1 VKESFKLARQAK
13 EPCNWVPTAPTI
25 ATVGTIGIVGTV
37 GSEAE
42 EAEETEEAEQID
54 SFLEARLDKAM
65 AEPDR
70 EREEIFRNLKEF
82 RRQKRRGQR
91 LERQEQAREEMRVAM
106 DQILQADAERSAR
119 ESEGATRENTFGEA
133 MAKTTDVG
141 ISYVEDENGKLVKKR
156 TAVLR
161 RTPLRKMPARRK
173 TPADGIRDDI
183 YVQDETGDVVRY
195 VPPPRRFTQADRE
208 RVNKN
213 RDRRHSRIWY
223 AKQLLAVAEGR
234 LILTKEQYHALIA
247 FGRLKGWNRRQR

>member
-1 VKESFKLARQAK
+1 MNRITTVATIAA
-13 EPCNWVPTAPTI
+13 VPTI
-25 ATVGTIGIVGTV
+25 GTV
-37 GSEAE
+37 GQVGLEAE
-42 EAEETEEAEQID
+42 EAEAEEAEAAD
-54 SFLEARLDKAM
+54 SSLEARLAKLE
-65 AEPDR
+65 AEADSPFTETELAER
-70 EREEIFRNLKEF
+70 ERKFRYLKEF
-82 RRQKRRGQR
+82 RKRKRFEHRLDRQDEARAEMRAEVDR
-91 LERQEQAREEMRVAM
+91 IPREE
-106 DQILQADAERSAR
+106 AERSTR
-119 ESEGATRENTFGEA
+119 ESEGTMSEEA
-133 MAKTTDVG
+133 MMESAGVG
-141 ISYVEDENGKLVKKR
+141 IAYLEVENGKLTKR
-156 TAVLR
+156 RTTVLR

-247 FGRLKGWNRRQR
+247 FGRLKGW

>member
-1 VKESFKLARQAK
+1 M
-13 EPCNWVPTAPTI
+13 
-25 ATVGTIGIVGTV
+25 VGTV

-42 EAEETEEAEQID
+42 EAEETKEPEQAD
-54 SFLEARLDKAM
+54 SSLEARLERAM
-65 AEPDR
+65 AEPDY

-82 RRQKRRGQR
+82 RRQKRREQR

-141 ISYVEDENGKLVKKR
+141 ISYVEDENGRLVKKR

-161 RTPLRKMPARRK
+161 RTPLR
-173 TPADGIRDDI
+173 
-183 YVQDETGDVVRY
+183 
-195 VPPPRRFTQADRE
+195 
-208 RVNKN
+208 NKN